1 MPETVGLVQLHI
13 CITVKSRVSFLP
25 NFNIF
30 LPFTLPWDGS
40 TSEFSLFKINKQ
52 DYLITGKK

>member
-40 TSEFSLFKINKQ
+40 TSEFSLFKIINK
-52 DYLITGKK
+52 II